1 MALFTMPSEDLI
13 NLKNMLITFSLLS
26 CFLAS
31 SKENYWICIVATVT
45 VGMTFL
51 LTSQAEITTNEDQI
65 RPPRRQNHYLIDTL
79 YDVLHIFQPVFSVL
93 VNHVPEM
100 GEVFKRAD
108 AKLVEFG
115 FEPLN
120 IQGSGQ
126 RTITDKDVSEIRYQ
140 LLPEA
145 GSSFVPCDPHIHN
158 SELLIFSPSD
168 FCISAHET
176 VSCRSGIILI
186 IPENHYGELHSRL
199 PGTNVM
205 KKRHEAGLKRE
216 ELTFVIKN
224 DNAHSVTIVKGESL
238 GNVSVKKNKSF
249 QLKSVL

>member
-1 MALFTMPSEDLI
+1 MPSEDLI
-13 NLKNMLITFSLLS
+13 NLKNMLIAFSLLS

-51 LTSQAEITTNEDQI
+51 LTSQTEITTNEEQI
-65 RPPRRQNHYLIDTL
+65 RAPRRQNHYFIDTL
-79 YDVLHIFQPVFSVL
+79 YDVLHIFQPVFSAL

-120 IQGSGQ
+120 IQGSGK
-126 RTITDKDVSEIRYQ
+126 RTINDKEVSEIRYQ
-140 LLPEA
+140 LLPEM
-145 GSSFVPCDPHIHN
+145 GNMFVPREPHIQN

-168 FCISAHET
+168 ICIPDHET
-176 VSCRSGIILI
+176 VICRTGIILI
-186 IPENHYGELHSRL
+186 IPENHYGELHSHL
-199 PGTNVM
+199 PGTVVM

-216 ELTFVIKN
+216 ELVFAIKN
-224 DNAHSVTIVKGESL
+224 ENPHSLTISSGDSL
-238 GNVSVKKNKSF
+238 GNVSIKKNKSF